1 MRTRLES
8 RRLGHTVTV
17 QSLNP
22 LDTKSDQF
30 VDGDWFNDFN
40 FNSEPLFLDWDEDGY
55 NCLLSTIPG

>member
-22 LDTKSDQF
+22 LDINSDQY
-30 VDGDWFNDFN
+30 VDVHWFDDFN
-40 FNSEPLFLDWDEDGY
+40 FNSEPLFLDWDGDRC